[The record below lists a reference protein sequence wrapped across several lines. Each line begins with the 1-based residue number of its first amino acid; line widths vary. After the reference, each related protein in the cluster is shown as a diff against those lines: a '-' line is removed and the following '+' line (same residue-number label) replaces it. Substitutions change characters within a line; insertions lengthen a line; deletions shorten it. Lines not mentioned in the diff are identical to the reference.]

1 MPSNH
6 LIVHRP
12 IHLFR
17 LLTMVVV
24 LSHHPHTHTHGNKSA
39 SSEHPIRTDSLRGWQ
54 AEKHYNPAAKRVP
67 EGCLAPPTRGPGDR
81 PKLIN
86 SHNNEDEREDS
97 SPLIEGV
104 YIMGLHWIS
113 VSCRGLAS
121 RKCYNPRGI
130 MGVAHALVKAT
141 SVGGEQHANT

>member
-1 MPSNH
+1 MVSKFERKSIKKH
-6 LIVHRP
+6 AGGEQP
-12 IHLFR
+12 IL
-17 LLTMVVV
+17 
-24 LSHHPHTHTHGNKSA
+24 
-39 SSEHPIRTDSLRGWQ
+39 TDSLRRWD

-86 SHNNEDEREDS
+86 NHKNEDEREDS

-113 VSCRGLAS
+113 FSCRGLTS

-130 MGVAHALVKAT
+130 MGLAHALDKAT
-141 SVGGEQHANT
+141 SVGGEQPANT